1 MNNRNYGLGT
11 FLLGMAVGAGLG
23 VLFAPKKGS
32 ETREDLKN
40 LFEELKTKVKDIKAE
55 DVKLAIDAKVA
66 EIKLALSELD
76 KEKVMKFAKEKAKL
90 IKDKCEELVNLAKEK
105 GTPLIEETAKNVK
118 DKANQV
124 IKETMAKFD

>member
-1 MNNRNYGLGT
+1 MNKRNCGIGT
-11 FLLGMAVGAGLG
+11 FLLGVLVGCGVG

-40 LFEELKTKVKDIKAE
+40 LFEDLRTKVKDIKAE

-76 KEKVMKFAKEKAKL
+76 KEKVLKFAKEKAKA
-90 IKDKCEELVNLAKEK
+90 IKEKCEELVTLAREK
-105 GTPLIEETAKNVK
+105 GTPLIEDTAKEVK
-118 DKANQV
+118 EKANKV
-124 IKETMAKFD
+124 IKETLEKFD

>member
-66 EIKLALSELD
+66 VIKLALSELD
-76 KEKVMKFAKEKAKL
+76 KEKAKL

>member
-32 ETREDLKN
+32 ETREDLKK
-40 LFEELKTKVKDIKAE
+40 LFEDLKVKVKDIKAE
-55 DVKLAIDAKVA
+55 DVKLAIDAKIA

-76 KEKVMKFAKEKAKL
+76 KEKVMKFAKEKAKA
-90 IKDKCEELVNLAKEK
+90 I
-105 GTPLIEETAKNVK
+105 K

-124 IKETMAKFD
+124 IKETMERFN